1 MNRLVDAF
9 EDLLQTV
16 RQAFPQRR
24 SFEHARRL
32 AYGLAT
38 SWGRRTISRALC
50 ATYDQFHDWS
60 ASYRFFSRSPWEP
73 KNVFQPIL
81 ERCLALTAGTL
92 VVAMDDTTVRK
103 TGGHI
108 PGVAYLH
115 DPLSPHFAPSF
126 LRGQRFIQAAC
137 VVRPEGQDGPPRT
150 IPIRFSPAPPPKKP
164 RRDAGEGV
172 WQAYR
177 KAQKTENLSVRGRDV
192 IEDVRTAMDRAG
204 AGDRR
209 LLVCV
214 DGSYCNRNVLRYL
227 PERAEVIA
235 RARGDL
241 RLFAPLTG
249 AQREAFGRRRKY
261 GDPLPRPDE
270 VLSDDRIPW
279 RMVWVQGAGKMHALT
294 YKCLPEVL
302 WRNGT
307 RDRVMRLFVLM
318 PIRYRPHLGSKL
330 RYRQPAYLITTDRTT
345 ADGEL
350 LQAYFDRWE
359 IEVNHRDEKDL
370 LGVGQAQVWS
380 QGATWRVPQFQVAV
394 YAMLL
399 LAALAA
405 FGPKRTEA
413 YTPQPKWRRV
423 PSLRPSTLD
432 ILALLREEL
441 LDVGIASIGGRVA
454 EAVPWR
460 GGGPGGSVPSSDRTT
475 PDATRPVSPVNA
487 VVAAICAST

>member
-1 MNRLVDAF
+1 MTRLVDAF

-24 SFEHARRL
+24 TFEHARRL
-32 AYGLAT
+32 AYGFAAA
-38 SWGRRTISRALC
+38 WGRRTISRALC

-60 ASYRFFSRSPWEP
+60 ATYRFFSRSPWHP
-73 KNVFQPIL
+73 RDVFQPIL
-81 ERCLALTAGTL
+81 ERCLALTRGPL
-92 VVAMDDTTVRK
+92 VVAMDDTTLRK

-115 DPLSPHFAPSF
+115 DPLSPHFAPGF

-137 VVRPEGQDGPPRT
+137 VLRPEGQDGPPRT
-150 IPIRFSPAPPPKKP
+150 IPVRFSPAPPPKKP

-172 WQAYR
+172 WQNYR
-177 KAQKTENLSVRGRDV
+177 KAQKTENLSVRGRGV
-192 IEDVRTAMDRAG
+192 IEDVREAMDRAG
-204 AGDRR
+204 ADGRP

-227 PERAEVIA
+227 PDRTHVIA

-241 RLFAPLTG
+241 RLFAPLTE
-249 AQREAFGRRRKY
+249 AQREAYGRRRKY

-270 VLSDDRIPW
+270 VLSDDSIPW
-279 RMVWVQGAGKMHALT
+279 RTVRVQGAGKMHALT
-294 YKCLPEVL
+294 YKCLPAVL

-307 RDRVMRLFVLM
+307 QDRVMRLFVLT
-318 PIRYRPHLGSKL
+318 PIRYRPRLGSKL
-330 RYRQPAYLITTDRTT
+330 RYRQPAYLITTDLTT

-350 LQAYFDRWE
+350 MQAYFDRWE

-380 QGATWRVPQFQVAV
+380 EGAAWRVPQFQVAV

-405 FGPKRTEA
+405 FGPRRTEA
-413 YTPQPKWRRV
+413 YAPQPKWRRV
-423 PSLRPSTLD
+423 PSQRPSTLD

-441 LDVGIASIGGRVA
+441 MEVAITSMGGRA
-454 EAVPWR
+454 TDTAPWR
-460 GGGPGGSVPSSDRTT
+460 SPTAGGRMPRAGRTH
-475 PDATRPVSPVNA
+475 PDATHPASPVHA
-487 VVAAICAST
+487 VVAAIYASS